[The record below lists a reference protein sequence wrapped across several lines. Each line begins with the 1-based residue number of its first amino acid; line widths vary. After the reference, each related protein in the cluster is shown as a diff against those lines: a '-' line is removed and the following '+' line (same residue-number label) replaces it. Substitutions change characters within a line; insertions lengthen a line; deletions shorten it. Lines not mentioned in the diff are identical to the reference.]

1 MESFGLFKRYWND
14 TGQKVDALV
23 RRRTGARAYIPA
35 PVQFQDLGQGCFK
48 LAFDAPAF
56 FYNVPQKGSS
66 TRAGPSHRQ
75 AIFVDGAFTVCEA
88 DDKVILTDA
97 SCNMEI
103 YETRHVAG
111 ESFTLRRVDAM
122 HFDMESETQ
131 SEFHPMFHVQ
141 RGASA
146 TITPGMIID
155 KVAEVTHL
163 DRDRI
168 QFSEGGVPLGLS
180 YVRLP
185 TPQMDYFS
193 VLATITADFF
203 CSEGQ
208 SDRNTKDEFR
218 ALLRSLLGSKNLT
231 RDGRSSKVLS
241 KRWNVDLPFGAGHW
255 YAESV

>member
-1 MESFGLFKRYWND
+1 MESFGLFKRYWKD
-14 TGQKVDALV
+14 TGQRVDALV
-23 RRRTGARAYIPA
+23 RRRTGARAYIPN
-35 PVQFQDLGQGCFK
+35 PIQFQDIGEGCFK

-66 TRAGPSHRQ
+66 TKAGSSHRQ
-75 AIFVDGAFTVCEA
+75 AIFVDGAFTVCEIDNRVMLA
-88 DDKVILTDA
+88 NA
-97 SCNMEI
+97 SCNLEI
-103 YETRHVAG
+103 YETREIAG
-111 ESFTLRRVDAM
+111 ESFTLRLVDAM
-122 HFDMESETQ
+122 HFDMESDKQ
-131 SEFHPMFHVQ
+131 SAFHPMFHVQ

-146 TITPGMIID
+146 TITKDMIIS
-155 KVAEVTHL
+155 KVAEITHL
-163 DRDRI
+163 DKEKI
-168 QFSEGGVPLGLS
+168 QFDEGNIPLGLS

-218 ALLRSLLGSKNLT
+218 VLLRSLLSSKNIT
-231 RDGRSSKVLS
+231 RDGRSSQALCR
-241 KRWNVDLPFGAGHW
+241 RWNADLPFGASHW